1 MGQTRRM
8 RDGDRMLIPCSGGPA
23 GWRATLFP
31 PPIELVVDDEAD
43 HGIYVLID
51 DGPPEQ
57 WSYEFVR
64 ECVRS

>member
-1 MGQTRRM
+1 
-8 RDGDRMLIPCSGGPA
+8 MLIPCSGGPA
-23 GWRATLFP
+23 GWRSTLFP
-31 PPIELVVDDEAD
+31 PPIEFVVDDGAD

-64 ECVRS
+64 EGVRS